1 MTGNAVHR
9 KRGASPIR
17 IGAVEYL
24 NTRPLVY
31 GLEQGLG
38 RGAIELSYAVPSAL
52 ADRMAE
58 GALDVAL
65 LPIVELARLGDLELV
80 PGLGIV
86 TFGASRSV
94 LLVSRRPVEE
104 LRSVALDR
112 DSRTSNALTQVLFA
126 NVWRREPEFS
136 LGPASLDDALAGHDA
151 AVRIGDKA
159 LFEPLPDG
167 ALVYDLGEVW
177 TEHTGLP
184 FVFAAWAA
192 RPGVVDRT
200 FYRMLHHS
208 RREGSKVVRQIADD
222 YEWNGRR
229 HPSIAFAYLTEHI
242 RFRLGSAEL
251 QAIEKFFRA
260 AHEIGIVERIPE
272 IRLAMQR
279 RTGCHETAER
289 LGRPT

>member
-1 MTGNAVHR
+1 MRAPT
-9 KRGASPIR
+9 R
-17 IGAVEYL
+17 IGAVAYL
-24 NTRPLVY
+24 NTRPLVH
-31 GLEQGLG
+31 GLERGLG

-94 LLVSRRPVEE
+94 LLVARTPVEQI
-104 LRSVALDR
+104 RSVALDR

-126 NVWRREPEFS
+126 NVWRRKPEFS

-159 LFEPLPDG
+159 LFEAPPDG
-167 ALVYDLGEVW
+167 VFVYDLGEVW
-177 TEHTGLP
+177 TENTGLP

-192 RPGVVDRT
+192 RVGFVDREL
-200 FYRMLHHS
+200 YRILHDS
-208 RREGSKVVRQIADD
+208 RREGAKVIREIANG
-222 YEWNGRR
+222 YEWNGKH

-279 RTGCHETAER
+279 RTGCHETAEK
-289 LGRPT
+289 LGRLT